1 MTKTTKF
8 YKQLYFRVICAIIV
22 GIATSVLFAKT
33 SISALALPHLKCRL
47 RSVEHSARASF
58 DVAYGL

>member
-22 GIATSVLFAKT
+22 GIATSS
-33 SISALALPHLKCRL
+33 SIP
-47 RSVEHSARASF
+47 
-58 DVAYGL
+58 